1 MRQAKEDETGSCD
14 LRVAVKV
21 LKRLRKQMYK
31 HRALTHPGR
40 SLGSAGMGESR
51 DILFINVPGGL
62 GGPQVHLAFGIHE
75 AR

>member
-1 MRQAKEDETGSCD
+1 MGQATEDETGSCD

-40 SLGSAGMGESR
+40 RSLGSAGMGESR

-62 GGPQVHLAFGIHE
+62 GGP
-75 AR
+75 